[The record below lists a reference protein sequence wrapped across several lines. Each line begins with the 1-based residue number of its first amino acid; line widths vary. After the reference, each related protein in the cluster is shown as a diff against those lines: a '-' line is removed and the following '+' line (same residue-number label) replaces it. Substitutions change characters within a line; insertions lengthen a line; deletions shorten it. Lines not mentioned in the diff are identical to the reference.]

1 MARMDLGIGCRIGMS
16 ALITMALLAASSR
29 THAQPGN
36 SSVGE
41 AIDAFTERRIREL
54 NVPGAAIAVVRN
66 DRIEHL
72 KGYGIADS
80 SGRPV
85 TPQTPFHIASLS
97 KAFTAAAITRLVE
110 TGQVALDAP
119 VKKYL
124 PWFRVADGQASDAIT
139 IRHLLHHTSGLSGY
153 DGDIRNLDT
162 VQSEQALE
170 ASIRALSGARL
181 NHKPGEQYEYSN
193 TNYDIL
199 GLVVQEVSGRTFD
212 AFIEQELF
220 TPLDMRRSYTS
231 LHAARANGATSA
243 YYITAGVPVVADA
256 IVPVSRATGPSAGF
270 ASTAEDLSNWL
281 MMHLNG
287 GQFRGRRVI
296 APSSLALLHTPGITV
311 GEQSAY
317 AMGWITFPFS
327 DAVTATDATSPAPRV
342 LAHGGEWLGATALI
356 AFMPEQRTGVVM
368 LLNAS
373 NPPVASGLSL
383 VAYDLLLIALGVT
396 PKNYSA
402 NSEDFLGRNQRAVVL
417 LLLLASLFANLIAA
431 RRRVSQRGLLIIA
444 LVHAIVVVGGLFWL
458 LPERGTRLDL
468 MLRFTPDVG
477 ALSVAFLLTSAWSL
491 VNATAAAVRA
501 RSVLVQP
508 RATA

>member
-1 MARMDLGIGCRIGMS
+1 MARMDLGISCRIGMG
-16 ALITMALLAASSR
+16 ALIMVALLAAASR

-36 SSVGE
+36 QPVGE
-41 AIDAFTERRIREL
+41 AIDAFAERRIHEL
-54 NVPGAAIAVVRN
+54 NVPGAAIAVVRD

-80 SGRPV
+80 SGRTV

-97 KAFTAAAITRLVE
+97 KAFTAAAIARLVE

-119 VKKYL
+119 VKQYL
-124 PWFRVADGQASDAIT
+124 PWFRVADAQASDAIT
-139 IRHLLHHTSGLSGY
+139 IRHLLHHTSGLSTY

-162 VQSEQALE
+162 AQSEQALE

-181 NHKPGEQYEYSN
+181 NHAPGEQYEYSN

-199 GLVVQEVSGRTFD
+199 GLVVQVVSGRTFD
-212 AFIEQELF
+212 TFIEQELF
-220 TPLDMRRSYTS
+220 TPLEMRRSYTS
-231 LHAARANGATSA
+231 LHAARANGATSG
-243 YYITAGVPVVADA
+243 YYITAGMPVVADA

-270 ASTAEDLSNWL
+270 ASTAEDLSHWL
-281 MMHLNG
+281 VMHLNG
-287 GQFRGRRVI
+287 GQFQGSQVLS
-296 APSSLALLHTPGITV
+296 PSSLALLHTPGITV

-317 AMGWITFPFS
+317 AMGWITYPFS
-327 DAVTATDATSPAPRV
+327 DAIPASDATSPAPRV

-373 NPPVASGLSL
+373 NPPVSSELSL

-396 PKNYSA
+396 PKNYPA
-402 NSEDFLGRNQRAVVL
+402 NSEDFLGRNQRAVAL
-417 LLLLASLFANLIAA
+417 SLLLASLLANVVAI

-444 LVHAIVVVGGLFWL
+444 LAHAVVVVGGLFWL

-477 ALSVAFLLTSAWSL
+477 ALSVAVILTAAWSL
-491 VNATAAAVRA
+491 VKAATAAIQA
-501 RSVLVQP
+501 RVV
-508 RATA
+508 T